1 MESAAIQE
9 RTLSDVNDNRNGFA
23 WERMRHMK
31 RKWWHMMVLGLTS
44 VGLLSLQVSAEA
56 AAVDKVAANP
66 TVSTL
71 SGYDRV
77 KVADANYEKLHGK
90 VDFPLEK
97 TDPEYAAMMKK
108 YIYGDIAKQM
118 TITPVEQSLVV
129 LSVLTTNQ
137 NADLLPDAA
146 EEALAAGATPLQIRE
161 AIYHIT
167 PYVGFAKTEP
177 AVRQMNEVF
186 RRHGVKLPLKAQGTT
201 TDADRF
207 EKGLAYQTGKY
218 GARITEMRER
228 TPAYEKHLQDDLSA
242 FCFGDIYTRGTLDH
256 KEREMLTV
264 AAIGT
269 LGIEAQFRSHV
280 NGTLAAGATKEE
292 VIGIITA
299 MNPYVGFPRTL
310 WMLQIANGCFEAAAQ
325 AKAQ

>member
-1 MESAAIQE
+1 
-9 RTLSDVNDNRNGFA
+9 
-23 WERMRHMK
+23 MK
-31 RKWWHMMVLGLTS
+31 KKWWHMMLLGLASASFLT
-44 VGLLSLQVSAEA
+44 LLQVPAEA
-56 AAVDKVAANP
+56 SPDKASTGLTAESKPAVAAGE
-66 TVSTL
+66 STL
-71 SGYDRV
+71 SGYNRGRI
-77 KVADANYEKLHGK
+77 AQENYEKLHGK
-90 VDFPLEK
+90 EAFPLEK
-97 TDPEYAAMMKK
+97 TDPEYADMMKK
-108 YIYGDIAKQM
+108 YIYGDIAEQM
-118 TITPVEQSLVV
+118 AITPVEQSLVV
-129 LSVLTTNQ
+129 LSVLATNQ
-137 NADLLPDAA
+137 NADLLPRAV

-218 GARITEMRER
+218 GERITEMRAN

-242 FCFGDIYTRGTLDH
+242 FCFGDIYTRGTLGH

-310 WMLQIANGCFEAAAQ
+310 WMLQIANGCFAAAAQ

>member
-1 MESAAIQE
+1 
-9 RTLSDVNDNRNGFA
+9 
-23 WERMRHMK
+23 MK
-31 RKWWHMMVLGLTS
+31 KKWWHMMLLGLAS
-44 VGLLSLQVSAEA
+44 ASLLTLLQLPAEA
-56 AAVDKVAANP
+56 SADKASIGSAAETKAA
-66 TVSTL
+66 TGAGESTL
-71 SGYDRV
+71 SGYDR
-77 KVADANYEKLHGK
+77 AGTAQENYQKLHGR
-90 VDFPLEK
+90 DGFPLEK
-97 TDPEYAAMMKK
+97 TDPEYADMMKK
-108 YIYGDIAKQM
+108 YIYGDIARQV
-118 TITPVEQSLVV
+118 TITPVERSLVT

-137 NADLLPDAA
+137 NADLLPGAV

-177 AVRQMNEVF
+177 AVRMMNEVF
-186 RRHGVKLPLKAQGTT
+186 RRHGVKLPLPAQGTT

-218 GARITEMRER
+218 GERITQMRAR
-228 TPAYEKHLQDDLSA
+228 TPDYEKHLQDDLSA

-280 NGTLAAGATKEE
+280 RGTLAAGATKEE
-292 VIGIITA
+292 VVGIITA
-299 MNPYVGFPRTL
+299 MNPFVGFPRTL
-310 WMLQIANGCFEAAAQ
+310 WMLQIANGCFDDTQ
-325 AKAQ
+325 KNQ

>member
-1 MESAAIQE
+1 
-9 RTLSDVNDNRNGFA
+9 
-23 WERMRHMK
+23 MK
-31 RKWWHMMVLGLTS
+31 RKWWHMMVLGLAS
-44 VGLLSLQVSAEA
+44 VGLLSLQVPAEA
-56 AAVDKVAANP
+56 AAADKAAASP

-71 SGYDRV
+71 SGYDRA
-77 KVADANYEKLHGK
+77 KTADANYEKLHGK
-90 VDFPLEK
+90 ADFPLEK

-108 YIYGDIAKQM
+108 YIYGDIAKQAA
-118 TITPVEQSLVV
+118 ITPVEQSLVV

-137 NADLLPDAA
+137 NADLLPGAV

-186 RRHGVKLPLKAQGTT
+186 RRHGVKLPLEAQGTT

-218 GARITEMRER
+218 GDRITQMRER
-228 TPAYEKHLQDDLSA
+228 TPSYEKHLQDDLSA

-256 KEREMLTV
+256 KTREMLTV

-292 VIGIITA
+292 VVGIITA

-310 WMLQIANGCFEAAAQ
+310 WMLQIANGCFDREAAPST
-325 AKAQ
+325 K